1 MPRKKSGD
9 GRLMNA
15 QGQELRT
22 VRLDLPADIHKRL
35 RIEAAQREI
44 SMAQLARVFVKQ
56 GLAKTK
62 NPKGGAK

>member
-1 MPRKKSGD
+1 MTQSIASK
-9 GRLMNA
+9 
-15 QGQELRT
+15 T

-44 SMAQLARVFVKQ
+44 SMAQLARVFVEQ

-62 NPKGGAK
+62 TKTKNTKGGAK

>member
-1 MPRKKSGD
+1 MTQSIASK
-9 GRLMNA
+9 
-15 QGQELRT
+15 T

-44 SMAQLARVFVKQ
+44 SMAQLARVFVEQ

-62 NPKGGAK
+62 NTKGGAK